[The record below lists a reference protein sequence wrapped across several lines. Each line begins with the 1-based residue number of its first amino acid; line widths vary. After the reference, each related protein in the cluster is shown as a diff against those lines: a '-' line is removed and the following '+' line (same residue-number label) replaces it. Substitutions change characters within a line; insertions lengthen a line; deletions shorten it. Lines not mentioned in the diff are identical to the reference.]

1 MFFPFVPLYSAG
13 LRAPTRTHP
22 ARSRSLALRLRLPC
36 VAGPEPA
43 ADGKERSEGANGGAG
58 WGIHPLKACHSHY
71 VHPFLSS
78 RYFFFICVVFFPPPP
93 SDVSPVQRC
102 RCSRGCGAVA
112 GCGARCCGVR
122 SVGEARGRALRGWM
136 GCSQRCVSCRRFRSV
151 VLNPDRALGSVP
163 RQPSSPSFPP
173 TPPTCSSPLGRCP
186 MATMAGRAAA
196 GRPSQLFSASFQ
208 EEEKSGASRAGLGR
222 GGRWRGGKLKITP
235 KAACLPPPPTA
246 PCSGS
251 VPRVRG

>member
-163 RQPSSPSFPP
+163 RQPTSPSFPP
-173 TPPTCSSPLGRCP
+173 TPPHLLLAPRPLPDGHNGRTSRCGSPLAAIFSILSGGGKIWRIP
-186 MATMAGRAAA
+186 GWARAWGEVAGR
-196 GRPSQLFSASFQ
+196 
-208 EEEKSGASRAGLGR
+208 E
-222 GGRWRGGKLKITP
+222 T
-235 KAACLPPPPTA
+235 
-246 PCSGS
+246 
-251 VPRVRG
+251 

>member
-78 RYFFFICVVFFPPPP
+78 RYFFLFVWFFFLLLPPTFP
-93 SDVSPVQRC
+93 
-102 RCSRGCGAVA
+102 RCSAADARGVA
-112 GCGARCCGVR
+112 GLLPV
-122 SVGEARGRALRGWM
+122 
-136 GCSQRCVSCRRFRSV
+136 
-151 VLNPDRALGSVP
+151 
-163 RQPSSPSFPP
+163 
-173 TPPTCSSPLGRCP
+173 
-186 MATMAGRAAA
+186 
-196 GRPSQLFSASFQ
+196 
-208 EEEKSGASRAGLGR
+208 AGLGAA
-222 GGRWRGGKLKITP
+222 GFGVWAKLGAGRCGVGWDARNDAFHADGS
-235 KAACLPPPPTA
+235 AALC
-246 PCSGS
+246 
-251 VPRVRG
+251 